1 MEGGVNT
8 KRSPWEH
15 VSGKVYSYPLFR
27 FDGDD
32 AIYFVVWFVA
42 YFLAH
47 GFTNKFIV
55 KPLSKF
61 VVHKD
66 KDGEIVNGAPPSK
79 DELLKFETT
88 TWRFLYY
95 CFNLIVGIFLLK
107 DEEWIT
113 YPEKYFENWPA
124 VVFPSYLRMYYIMQ
138 FSCYSYQ
145 SVLLFVDKK
154 QKDFVQMLVH
164 HITTLLLIFFSF
176 EIGFY
181 RIGCVI
187 LILMDIG
194 DPLLELAK
202 NVLYCGYTRT
212 ADFVFSAFTI
222 IFFFSRNFLY
232 PFYVVHSGMFSAYA
246 TNGEPVPY
254 KDVFVVGLFILQ
266 GLFLF
271 WGGLII
277 KIMVLTYVLGQGS
290 ARSDIRD
297 IDEEEE
303 KKGEK
308 KGEKK
313 KLMKN

>member
-1 MEGGVNT
+1 MEAGVNV
-8 KRSPWEH
+8 KSPWEH
-15 VSGKVYSYPLFR
+15 VSGKIYSYPLFR
-27 FDGDD
+27 FDGND

-47 GFTNKFIV
+47 RFTNKFIV
-55 KPLSKF
+55 KPLSNF

-66 KDGEIVNGAPPSK
+66 KKGEIVKGAPPSK

-95 CFNLIVGIFLLK
+95 CYNLIVGIILLK
-107 DEEWIT
+107 DEEWIMF
-113 YPEKYFENWPA
+113 PEKYFENWPA
-124 VVFPSYLRMYYIMQ
+124 VIFPSYLRMYYIMQ
-138 FSCYSYQ
+138 FACYSYQ
-145 SVLLFVDKK
+145 SVLLFIDKK
-154 QKDFVQMLVH
+154 QKDFIQMLVH

-202 NVLYCGYTRT
+202 NVLYCGYTKA
-212 ADFVFSAFTI
+212 ADFVFSVFTI
-222 IFFFSRNFLY
+222 MFFFSRNFLY
-232 PFYVVHSGMFSAYA
+232 PFYVVHSGMYSAYA

-254 KDVFVVGLFILQ
+254 RDVFVAGLFVLQ

-277 KIMVLTYVLGQGS
+277 KIMVLTYVLGSGV
-290 ARSDIRD
+290 RSDIRD
-297 IDEEEE
+297 IDDEDE
-303 KKGEK
+303 KKVNEK
-308 KGEKK
+308 KS
-313 KLMKN
+313 